1 MNRTLKDL
9 MNESFTEHADRT
21 AVRVLRQSDKQG
33 ERGLRYVPMTYAQLR
48 EQRDRLASGL
58 ARAGYAK
65 GDRVGIL
72 TDGGLETVLIFL
84 AADMLGLS
92 SVPLCNK
99 LQDDIL
105 KYKIEHSGLEVLF
118 LDSRSREQADRI
130 LPDLAKSPKLILTE
144 GQSDDI
150 G

>member
-1 MNRTLKDL
+1 MTPTLKDL
-9 MNESFTEHADRT
+9 MNESFEKHADRT
-21 AVRVLRQSDKQG
+21 AVRVLRQSDQQG

-65 GDRVGIL
+65 GDRVGVL
-72 TDGGLETVLIFL
+72 TDGGLEPVLIFL

-99 LQDDIL
+99 LPDDIL
-105 KYKIEHSGLEVLF
+105 KYKIEHSSLEVLF
-118 LDSRSREQADRI
+118 LDSKAGNRWSGCCRAWVDRRN
-130 LPDLAKSPKLILTE
+130 
-144 GQSDDI
+144 
-150 G
+150 